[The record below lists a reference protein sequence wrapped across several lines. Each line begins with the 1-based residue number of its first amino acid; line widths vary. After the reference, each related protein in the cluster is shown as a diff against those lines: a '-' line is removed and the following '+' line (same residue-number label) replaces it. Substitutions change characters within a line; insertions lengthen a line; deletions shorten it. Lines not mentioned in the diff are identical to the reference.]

1 MLITYN
7 CESSQI
13 KKYNNFLYCNFTSIL
28 IFDVHTFWFRCAG
41 CYNDVWGLFYI
52 KTSGCDSNISSF
64 CVVFL
69 CFCLLK
75 LPLCVCSLSK
85 HLYLISFSA
94 CLSYMN
100 NKLRFILVVFFK
112 YRKALQEES
121 KQNSNSVFFRLYM
134 IVVGI
139 YAGVQ
144 FFISF
149 LMRIPA
155 CHHMTNQC
163 DHWPFIRFVKWMR
176 QVFLLPFLLAKLFL
190 LYAWFSFYVLDYIF
204 WSIVKMVTVLCPWIV
219 FLFNILGVF

>member
-1 MLITYN
+1 MFIPFDLGVLDVMMMYGAYSTSRRLAVTRIFLRFVWFS
-7 CESSQI
+7 CASVFLS
-13 KKYNNFLYCNFTSIL
+13 FLYVYVL
-28 IFDVHTFWFRCAG
+28 
-41 CYNDVWGLFYI
+41 
-52 KTSGCDSNISSF
+52 
-64 CVVFL
+64 
-69 CFCLLK
+69 
-75 LPLCVCSLSK
+75 LSK

-94 CLSYMN
+94 CLSYVN
-100 NKLRFILVVFFK
+100 NKLPFILVVFFK

-190 LYAWFSFYVLDYIF
+190 LYAWFSFYVLNYIF